1 MNRQE
6 WAEKRRSLR
15 LLEKLLQFGPTLS
28 IPSWVPKE
36 ITDLILLS
44 CSACQD
50 YMDIR
55 YGSAECIVC
64 PLANFVDRLVL
75 RSFS

>member
-6 WAEKRRSLR
+6 WAENRRSLR
-15 LLEKLLQFGPTLS
+15 LLEKLSQFGPTLP
-28 IPSWVPKE
+28 IPTWVPKE

-50 YMDIR
+50 YMYIR
-55 YGSAECIVC
+55 YGSAECISC
-64 PLANFVDRLVL
+64 PLANLVDRFVL